1 MHYCGKCGARVSDAA
16 VFCTE
21 CGNRLRT
28 AEDVGGQEFYYV
40 PNSDSRDSRQS
51 DSGRY
56 DNSSK
61 IVLAIVAAFIAVAI
75 IAVFVFF
82 TAYIPA
88 VRNKLYDTSKHT
100 EQQMTAYD
108 GDAGNVA
115 AEDIQQTVTLTVNKY
130 YNDLSFDDTDA
141 EAIAVNPMISQCTDE
156 VRVDDFAFGITVI
169 PKYLNSTIEIFKLS
183 SDRSSTSQISVYSK
197 SFTTDTQ
204 INIYCTMPETYAA
217 YKIIVT
223 YPTGTKGEYNISA
236 NMVDFNDVQYIY
248 SPENRHTVAT
258 EAEAINIVKQYIA
271 SGKADYGAYSDIG
284 VNARDALYI
293 VDAQPM
299 GQPEGISMRFIVYR
313 NGGAVLYMGV
323 GSEWEDMNASVRTRL
338 GLLNSKKVETL
349 EEAISIVRDYY
360 RTYTS
365 YDPPYYEDYGSDQ
378 SKWIIRAYEYMTYP
392 DPSEN
397 HQSTFNIFSIDKET
411 GAVYDEIL
419 MHPVIDDEGNYV
431 DWIYH

>member
-1 MHYCGKCGARVSDAA
+1 MRYCGKCGARVSDAA

-28 AEDVGGQEFYYV
+28 AENVDGQEFYYV

-108 GDAGNVA
+108 GDAGSVA

-156 VRVDDFAFGITVI
+156 VRVDDSAFGITVI

-223 YPTGTKGEYNISA
+223 SPTGTKGEYNISA

-313 NGGAVLYMGV
+313 NGAAVLYMGV